1 MSVICFHLFSF
12 VVDDLH
18 MFISDQCRI
27 VLFGP
32 GHTAVEHCL
41 QKKTRDLDE
50 ILQSLIGELNLIIHP
65 ISCKADR

>member
-1 MSVICFHLFSF
+1 
-12 VVDDLH
+12 
-18 MFISDQCRI
+18 MFISDQCHI

-41 QKKTRDLDE
+41 QKKTQDLDE